1 MSKAQSNG
9 VNTVG
14 RSEMAVVPATRE
26 VELPKVTVDSMS
38 KSELKEFIPELLK
51 IVTGREDVWHSR
63 RSAKPDWWP
72 AEVSWATSKADWFM
86 ESYWTDNL
94 RSVVRNCYKHMG
106 KEDLLYEPKVS
117 RDVNLNR
124 EIVTESPAKPQS
136 YTLSQLKL
144 PKGMFLPFSAEV
156 FICYFCEME
165 FYDKEEMRAHQKT
178 CQDRPPDLQKFPSS
192 LSPNPAAQQGPPPIS
207 PKPQLEGEYMRL
219 PLDKF
224 INYLDLLPQRQAAK
238 LKLRTRN
245 SLDINCEDLGDLGP
259 QCPLSP
265 VTPRTPKSLIS
276 QMSREDPNS
285 SSRKRLSYSMSIER
299 DSVSIE
305 SESESS
311 SSDSDDAE
319 ENASAKPKELN
330 LLNIDI
336 TSLLGQRVKPH
347 VHVESPVQVVR
358 ESESY
363 CRTPV
368 KNSFLDK
375 LRKKPPSYPIMY
387 KPRRIAN
394 LSKQNHMYKFT
405 KVERKDFY
413 DYINTGLNKV
423 SREKLKKMKQ
433 FRILLPRL
441 TEKKMLRWVPK
452 RVLYRQLKGKHVADK
467 KPKTAGNYIQAYS
480 FYPQGPMLLSKN
492 VDRILGLKKKS
503 ASRESERLRSP
514 LSITNYIS
522 EEMEAELS
530 KQKLTLYR
538 SLLYEVEEYKA
549 GKVPQFVENVTI
561 ESTKPVEEEHA
572 PRLLN
577 ITEKISGK
585 RDYIPIADRVFVTEK
600 DDKPKSG
607 MSVLRALLRKNKEDS
622 LKPLADKNPTTVDNA
637 VTVKSPTLNQLSKSL
652 QSDLVKGLNLNKSTD
667 DGSAS
672 SSCMSSPGSF
682 KSGDENMS
690 PSASLTKAVNK
701 TPVMEDSISIISV
714 SSDGESPIVNCCV
727 GCNRRGE
734 NNKGSIP
741 LSTDKN
747 VSKFTEPL
755 TVNVDGEF
763 DILTKTRPDLKV
775 DVTYGVPSPVPSSTE
790 SPLPSTP
797 QKKSSKPKELVKRL
811 LERESES
818 GRRVTRSNSS
828 AILTNFDE
836 LDQVLKAS
844 EPAKRESKLVKSLSE
859 NVECPKMPMK
869 RESSLKI
876 KTVESPKSSPKKE
889 NKRDKSNDNMS
900 GTPKPCQKKEK
911 LNVETDIASVTPKKE
926 KLAKSIDGTYE
937 IHTKSRKDVKEG
949 ESPLK
954 SILRSSTLYEKVP
967 QVKPIRKSQSLT
979 PSPSPKKLE
988 PGVLKVSLRDTPNS
1002 SPKKLEEKA
1011 ITAEA
1016 PSPKKGDS
1024 EKIVIHTPEKGD
1036 SEKTVI
1042 QLRSST
1048 LLTPTKMTIRTRS
1061 VSVDSNGKVD
1071 DNQYSL
1077 RSGNFVIDSPRRSC
1091 DSPRGS
1097 GSESAGKNSPKTNS
1111 AKKDSKMSKEIITKI
1126 GQNANRS
1133 PRKSASTASEVTRKI
1148 DFSLKTDSNVDSPSR
1163 RPKRMM
1169 SIPVEETNPAKL
1181 RKVSS
1186 DMVVK
1191 FKV

>member
-1 MSKAQSNG
+1 MSKAPSNG
-9 VNTVG
+9 ANTVG
-14 RSEMAVVPATRE
+14 RSEMAIMPTTRE

-72 AEVSWATSKADWFM
+72 AGVSWATSKADWFT

-117 RDVNLNR
+117 RDVNLNN
-124 EIVTESPAKPQS
+124 EIVTKSPTKPQS

-207 PKPQLEGEYMRL
+207 PKPLLEGEYIRL
-219 PLDKF
+219 PMDKF

-245 SLDINCEDLGDLGP
+245 SLDINCTDLGDLGP

-285 SSRKRLSYSMSIER
+285 SSRKRLSYSMSMER

-394 LSKQNHMYKFT
+394 LNKQNHVYKFT

-413 DYINTGLNKV
+413 DYINTGLNKE
-423 SREKLKKMKQ
+423 SREKLKKMKR

-452 RVLYRQLKGKHVADK
+452 RVLYRQLKGKHVADE
-467 KPKTAGNYIQAYS
+467 KPKMANSFVQTYS

-503 ASRESERLRSP
+503 TLRESERLRSP
-514 LSITNYIS
+514 LSIANFIS

-549 GKVPQFVENVTI
+549 GKVPQFVI
-561 ESTKPVEEEHA
+561 QSAKPVEKENA
-572 PRLLN
+572 PSPLN

-585 RDYIPIADRVFVTEK
+585 RDYVPIADRVFVTEK
-600 DDKPKSG
+600 DDKPKGG

-622 LKPLADKNPTTVDNA
+622 LKPLADKYPTIVNNA
-637 VTVKSPTLNQLSKSL
+637 VNVESPALNQLSKSL

-667 DGSAS
+667 NGSAS

-690 PSASLTKAVNK
+690 PSA
-701 TPVMEDSISIISV
+701 
-714 SSDGESPIVNCCV
+714 
-727 GCNRRGE
+727 
-734 NNKGSIP
+734 
-741 LSTDKN
+741 
-747 VSKFTEPL
+747 
-755 TVNVDGEF
+755 
-763 DILTKTRPDLKV
+763 
-775 DVTYGVPSPVPSSTE
+775 
-790 SPLPSTP
+790 
-797 QKKSSKPKELVKRL
+797 
-811 LERESES
+811 
-818 GRRVTRSNSS
+818 
-828 AILTNFDE
+828 
-836 LDQVLKAS
+836 
-844 EPAKRESKLVKSLSE
+844 
-859 NVECPKMPMK
+859 
-869 RESSLKI
+869 
-876 KTVESPKSSPKKE
+876 
-889 NKRDKSNDNMS
+889 
-900 GTPKPCQKKEK
+900 
-911 LNVETDIASVTPKKE
+911 
-926 KLAKSIDGTYE
+926 
-937 IHTKSRKDVKEG
+937 
-949 ESPLK
+949 
-954 SILRSSTLYEKVP
+954 
-967 QVKPIRKSQSLT
+967 
-979 PSPSPKKLE
+979 
-988 PGVLKVSLRDTPNS
+988 
-1002 SPKKLEEKA
+1002 
-1011 ITAEA
+1011 
-1016 PSPKKGDS
+1016 
-1024 EKIVIHTPEKGD
+1024 
-1036 SEKTVI
+1036 
-1042 QLRSST
+1042 
-1048 LLTPTKMTIRTRS
+1048 
-1061 VSVDSNGKVD
+1061 
-1071 DNQYSL
+1071 
-1077 RSGNFVIDSPRRSC
+1077 
-1091 DSPRGS
+1091 
-1097 GSESAGKNSPKTNS
+1097 
-1111 AKKDSKMSKEIITKI
+1111 
-1126 GQNANRS
+1126 
-1133 PRKSASTASEVTRKI
+1133 
-1148 DFSLKTDSNVDSPSR
+1148 
-1163 RPKRMM
+1163 
-1169 SIPVEETNPAKL
+1169 
-1181 RKVSS
+1181 
-1186 DMVVK
+1186 
-1191 FKV
+1191 